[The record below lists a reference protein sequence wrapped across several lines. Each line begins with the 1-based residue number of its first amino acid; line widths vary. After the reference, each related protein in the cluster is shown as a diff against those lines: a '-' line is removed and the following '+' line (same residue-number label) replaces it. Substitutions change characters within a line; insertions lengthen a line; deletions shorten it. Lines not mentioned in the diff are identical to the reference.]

1 MEERMKVIEEWIEE
15 KASGEKVR
23 KRGDRIEKDRVN
35 REGKTKILIERI
47 QKLEERLEE
56 EVQKTEK
63 EDMERQK
70 IIDSVEANVTKD
82 TKERQDRERKKEE
95 YLTMHAVNE
104 PRKDM
109 ETKMEEQMK
118 ILNLVLEAVQRQE
131 HVGGG
136 GDREDKGKGC
146 ST

>member
-1 MEERMKVIEEWIEE
+1 M
-15 KASGEKVR
+15 
-23 KRGDRIEKDRVN
+23 
-35 REGKTKILIERI
+35 
-47 QKLEERLEE
+47 EERLEE

-70 IIDSVEANVTKD
+70 RIDSVEANVTKD

-95 YLTMHAVNE
+95 YLKMHAMNE

-109 ETKMEEQMK
+109 ESKMEEQMK
-118 ILNLVLEAVQRQE
+118 ILNLVLEGVQRQE